1 MATLILPCAGRSTR
15 FPGTRPKWTLTH
27 PCGDLM
33 LLESIKGIDLTKYDQ
48 IVAVFIK
55 EDLEKYKLTTGLQ
68 KAFKNL
74 PIPVDIVELE
84 NKTKSQSETVA
95 TAIKK
100 LKITGSILIKDCDG
114 YFIGKYRDD
123 NFVYTCDLKN
133 AGSIN
138 ASSKSYVDIDSNKFI
153 KTIVEKDVISNLFCC
168 GGYGFDSAV
177 DFVKTYEKLQI
188 LTKDSL
194 TEIYIS
200 HIIFQQI
207 LDGKQFNIEQASN
220 FKDWGTIEDWNQY
233 KKQYKTLF
241 IDIDGVLVENSGEF
255 IGKIWGTTNDI
266 KKNKEYINKLY
277 NTGKVRI
284 ILTTSRKSS
293 YKCQTID
300 QLNLLDIKY
309 HDIIFD
315 LLHCQR
321 IIINDFSDTNAYPTA
336 KSINIPRNNNNLEQ
350 YLKENF

>member
-84 NKTKSQSETVA
+84 NKTKSQSETV
-95 TAIKK
+95 
-100 LKITGSILIKDCDG
+100 
-114 YFIGKYRDD
+114 
-123 NFVYTCDLKN
+123 
-133 AGSIN
+133 
-138 ASSKSYVDIDSNKFI
+138 DIDSNKFI

-168 GGYGFDSAV
+168 GGYGFDSAA